1 MEDDKTVGQ
10 NGTVAGDWEV
20 PVAMFQHQV
29 VMVDS
34 ESYP

>member
-10 NGTVAGDWEV
+10 NGIVVGDWE
-20 PVAMFQHQV
+20 VAMFQHQV

-34 ESYP
+34 ESCP